1 MRYRARLRD
10 FDLAGR
16 NILCNILQNDTM
28 ALWHSDLLLL
38 DATIS

>member
-1 MRYRARLRD
+1 VEIIWTEYMRYRARLRD

-28 ALWHSDLLLL
+28 AL
-38 DATIS
+38 